1 MDNINLVSIAGQ
13 SYGPSFSL
21 FNITI
26 TFGGSPSPGQG
37 HGELRDL
44 VVPWHDLPENPSI
57 FSLLSWHTRTSEF
70 KGRDEELAELL
81 HWAKDGQKISIKFV
95 TGPGG
100 VGKSRLAAEF
110 ATILQREN
118 WAAGFVDLRKPNTF
132 RGHPEGTLLIVDY
145 PEEYRSAVK
154 ELFQDLAELQ
164 SVEKL
169 RVLFLTR
176 QQIGNWEDVIQDTR
190 VESLTDMKPV
200 RLTGLDDVHAH
211 EVYLSAS
218 DKIGETFDTNWKP
231 VNQEAIA
238 DWLDEAPE
246 NDLALFIMAAA
257 VHNILQPED
266 VAVKY
271 KGPEILTSLVKREL
285 TLFRNLA
292 SSCNIPDRYLFARL
306 LAIATIADGIPLDRL
321 DAVLVQMDSFHKLPE
336 HLDAACELQNV
347 GLMVNHGIQALKP
360 DIVAAAF
367 VTDVLSQ
374 RPEIATELIW
384 LALNEDINGGIQ
396 RLARLSYDAEVVL
409 GLHQYRLSR
418 WLAEAVKDNVE
429 RARTLEPL
437 VSTTELPI
445 GLLDVA
451 IATWQTLLPATEKQS
466 EKARILNNLSVHLS
480 GVGDRNGAIAASL
493 KAVEIRERLAA
504 TNSEAFEPDLAS
516 SLNNLGNQYSAL
528 GKRDEALDAY
538 LRAVEIY
545 ERLAATNPGTFEPD
559 LAMSL
564 NNLGN
569 RYSEL
574 GKRDEALDACLRAV
588 EICER
593 LAATNPG
600 AFEPDLAMI
609 YGALGNT
616 YRIFDEYKKSAAAF
630 RSGISTLKRLFLLK
644 PEAFGLLMNKLV
656 RTYLDT
662 SEKIKATL
670 DMPLLSEILEV
681 LQKIKGDKC

>member
-1 MDNINLVSIAGQ
+1 MDNINLVSMAGQ

-21 FNITI
+21 FNITV
-26 TFGGSPSPGQG
+26 TFGRSPLPGQG
-37 HGELRDL
+37 HGEIRDL

-57 FSLLSWHTRTSEF
+57 FSLLSWHTRTSKF
-70 KGRDEELAELL
+70 KGRDDELAKLL
-81 HWAKDGQKISIKFV
+81 LWAKDGQKISIKFV

-118 WAAGFVDLRKPNTF
+118 WAAGFVDLRKPQTF

-154 ELFQDLAELQ
+154 ELFQDLAGLH
-164 SVEKL
+164 SVERL

-190 VESLTDMKPV
+190 VESLTDMKPIP
-200 RLTGLDDVHAH
+200 LAGLDDIHAH
-211 EVYLSAS
+211 EVYLSVS
-218 DKIGETFDTNWKP
+218 DKIGETFDTDWKP

-246 NDLALFIMAAA
+246 NDLVLFIMSAA

-271 KGPEILTSLVKREL
+271 KGHEIITSLVKREL

-321 DAVLVQMDSFHKLPE
+321 DAVLAQMDSFHKLPE
-336 HLDAACELQNV
+336 HLYAACELQNI
-347 GLMVNHGIQALKP
+347 GLMVNREIQALKP

-367 VTDVLSQ
+367 VVDVLSQ
-374 RPEIATELIW
+374 LPEIATELIW
-384 LALNEDINGGIQ
+384 LALNEDINGGMQ
-396 RLARLSYDAEVVL
+396 RLSRLSYDAEVVL

-418 WLAEAVKDNVE
+418 WLADAVNDNVE
-429 RARTLEPL
+429 RARTLEPF
-437 VSTTELPI
+437 VSKDKMPI

-451 IATWQTLLPATEKQS
+451 IATWQALLPATEKQS

-480 GVGDRNGAIAASL
+480 SVGDKNGAIAASL
-493 KAVEIRERLAA
+493 RAVEIYARLAG
-504 TNSEAFEPDLAS
+504 TNPDAFEPDLARS
-516 SLNNLGNQYSAL
+516 
-528 GKRDEALDAY
+528 
-538 LRAVEIY
+538 
-545 ERLAATNPGTFEPD
+545 
-559 LAMSL
+559 
-564 NNLGN
+564 
-569 RYSEL
+569 
-574 GKRDEALDACLRAV
+574 
-588 EICER
+588 
-593 LAATNPG
+593 
-600 AFEPDLAMI
+600 

-616 YRIFDEYKKSAAAF
+616 YLIFDEHKKSATAF
-630 RSGISTLKRLFLLK
+630 RRGISTLKRLFLLN
-644 PEAFGLLMNKLV
+644 PEAFGSLMIALV
-656 RTYLDT
+656 RNYHET
-662 SEKIKATL
+662 SEEIKATP
-670 DMPLLSEILEV
+670 DMPLLSEILEI
-681 LQKIKGDKC
+681 LQKIKSDKC